1 MENNKYD
8 VLAKENE
15 TVLSFVDSLGE
26 SMVAR
31 IKSEKMLGDE
41 KIPFNNSVF
50 EDIYL
55 SKILDFVNLS
65 LGIKK

>member
-1 MENNKYD
+1 MEKTKYD

-15 TVLSFVDSLGE
+15 TVIGLVNSLGE

-31 IKSEKMLGDE
+31 IKSERMLGEE
-41 KIPFNNSVF
+41 KIPFNNTVF

-55 SKILDFVNLS
+55 SKVQDFVNLS